1 MESNHIGASFYLHAI
16 FFQVYHSCTRC
27 AKYTADKQP
36 YQPPHPSWCA
46 RRYFG
51 NFQSILIREFFCLYW
66 FPFYA
71 PPSSDCTLPNF
82 GFITPCRISQG
93 RRTRTATNRTKIYC
107 ATITPYLV
115 GRGCC
120 PPMLALLGGTLLE
133 AFLRYSHVLWAG
145 LEPAWRP
152 LVASRLLQ
160 VCALSSLR
168 LPIPP
173 PKQVWGRFPTCWTIK
188 NLSWKRVSYK
198 YSLFRSISI
207 SICWISFASS
217 AEGI

>member
-27 AKYTADKQP
+27 AKYTADKQSC
-36 YQPPHPSWCA
+36 QPPRPPWYA

-51 NFQSILIREFFCLYW
+51 NFQSILIREFFFLYW
-66 FPFYA
+66 FPFCA

-93 RRTRTATNRTKIYC
+93 RRTRTATNRTKICC

-115 GRGCC
+115 GRGCY

-133 AFLRYSHVLWAG
+133 AFLRYFHVLWAG
-145 LEPAWRP
+145 LEPARTYKAFCIAT
-152 LVASRLLQ
+152 LTLYAIIEFKDASTNSATKASVGTLPH
-160 VCALSSLR
+160 VLS
-168 LPIPP
+168 
-173 PKQVWGRFPTCWTIK
+173 
-188 NLSWKRVSYK
+188 Y
-198 YSLFRSISI
+198 
-207 SICWISFASS
+207 
-217 AEGI
+217 